1 MLLSSANIKEDWLTV
16 KAKQGDGIKK
26 LLVRYHLD
34 THSCNEEK
42 FLSLNNLSPEANLIL
57 DKTYLLPIKQVG
69 FDGKSIRT
77 SLGITEFEKA
87 KEIEKYNEQLVS
99 AGIKPKSF
107 QTDKMLWI
115 PHHFSP
121 CNVPVTSVTT
131 NEKGFPI
138 FGKYESTPILS
149 DVLKGKI
156 FYIISV

>member
-1 MLLSSANIKEDWLTV
+1 
-16 KAKQGDGIKK
+16 
-26 LLVRYHLD
+26 
-34 THSCNEEK
+34 
-42 FLSLNNLSPEANLIL
+42 
-57 DKTYLLPIKQVG
+57 LPIKQVG

-115 PHHFSP
+115 PHHFTP
-121 CNVPVTSVTT
+121 CNLPVTSVTS

-138 FGKYESTPILS
+138 FGKYETTPILS

-156 FYIISV
+156 LPGMEMMVSEMTKYYFAIEMKRSGAVKKSL

>member
-1 MLLSSANIKEDWLTV
+1 MV

-87 KEIEKYNEQLVS
+87 KEIGVFVTVTAGDMLYLPYGWWHSVRYDRDCLAIS
-99 AGIKPKSF
+99 AF
-107 QTDKMLWI
+107 DED
-115 PHHFSP
+115 
-121 CNVPVTSVTT
+121 T
-131 NEKGFPI
+131 N
-138 FGKYESTPILS
+138 
-149 DVLKGKI
+149 
-156 FYIISV
+156 

>member
-1 MLLSSANIKEDWLTV
+1 MLLSSANINEDWLMV

-42 FLSLNNLSPEANLIL
+42 FLSLNNLSPEADLIL
-57 DKTYLLPIKQVG
+57 DKTYLLPIKQVS
-69 FDGKSIRT
+69 FDGKSIRS

-99 AGIKPKSF
+99 DGIKSKPF
-107 QTDKMLWI
+107 QVDKMLWI

-121 CNVPVTSVTT
+121 CNLPVTST
-131 NEKGFPI
+131 EKGFPI

-156 FYIISV
+156 FY